1 MNLERGLNVSISDL
15 NVRFSTGGEI
25 ELQEAITLYG
35 QALTRY
41 CHNILCDYHE
51 AEDVVQIT
59 FVKAYEKRAKFE
71 AGTSLSSW
79 LYRIAYTTCMDVIR
93 KRKWLFFMP
102 SQQSQQESFMSEE
115 LKEALSTLSVMERA
129 LIFGR
134 IIEERDY
141 QELEE
146 IYQIPS
152 ATLRKRYERAR
163 KKLSNQLCDQYLT
176 PKGSVMIDEI

>member
-1 MNLERGLNVSISDL
+1 
-15 NVRFSTGGEI
+15 
-25 ELQEAITLYG
+25 
-35 QALTRY
+35 
-41 CHNILCDYHE
+41 
-51 AEDVVQIT
+51 
-59 FVKAYEKRAKFE
+59 
-71 AGTSLSSW
+71 
-79 LYRIAYTTCMDVIR
+79 
-93 KRKWLFFMP
+93 
-102 SQQSQQESFMSEE
+102 MSED
-115 LKEALSTLSVMERA
+115 LKEALSTLSVIERA

-163 KKLSNQLCDQYLT
+163 KKLSNQLCDRYLT